1 MRLLIKD
8 LSQSSNKNIGLIF
21 LSLLVGLAAGT
32 LASFYRLVLSLAEK
46 YGMVLY
52 QQASRHLIYLMLL
65 LPALLF
71 LSFIVSMLMKKYPMS
86 SGSGIPQVKGQLLG
100 YFKPDWFSTA
110 WAKFVGGTLAMF
122 AGLSLGREGP
132 SIQLGA
138 AMGQAIGQKFSHTER
153 HQRLLIASGA
163 SAGLSAA
170 FNAPLSGIMFTLEEV
185 FKYFSPLILLTCMTS
200 AIVADAVS
208 RLIFGSAS
216 IFDFQIITSFP
227 LSDYWLLLLLGIL
240 MGIFGAVYNYS
251 LLQGQRLMK
260 LKIHSPFLRVLLSF
274 VASALIALFFPLISG
289 SGHHL
294 IDQLTLSWGLVFL
307 CLVFISKFFI
317 SIISYAS
324 GVPGGIFFPLL
335 VLGASLGSIFATV
348 FIPLF
353 HLSGALFPN
362 FIILAM
368 AATFTAIVRAPMT
381 GILLLVEMTGSF
393 DHLLPLAF
401 VSLISYLVAEFLHS
415 EPIYHSLLNNLLATD
430 SEIPAEN
437 TGHIMIEVLVQFDSK
452 ADHELVQNLA
462 LPEDIL
468 LVSIQRN
475 GEKIIPRGD
484 TTLYA
489 GDIATFLTTQI
500 QETRVRQKIKDLF
513 TDE

>member
-21 LSLLVGLAAGT
+21 LSLLVGLAAGF
-32 LASFYRLVLSLAEK
+32 LASFYRLALSLAEK
-46 YGMVLY
+46 LGAALY
-52 QQASRHLIYLMLL
+52 HQASIHLIYGLFLLPTLL
-65 LPALLF
+65 LLV
-71 LSFIVSMLMKKYPMS
+71 FIVSTLMKKYPMS
-86 SGSGIPQVKGQLLG
+86 TGSGIPQVKGQLLG

-138 AMGQAIGQKFSHTER
+138 AMGQAFGQRFSSTER
-153 HQRLLIASGA
+153 HHRLLIASGA

-185 FKYFSPLILLTCMTS
+185 FKYFSPLILLTCMSS
-200 AIVADAVS
+200 AIMADAVS
-208 RLIFGSAS
+208 RIIFGPAS
-216 IFDFQIITSFP
+216 IFDFQIVSSFP

-240 MGIFGAVYNYS
+240 MGIFGAVYNAA
-251 LLQGQRLMK
+251 LLKSQSLMK
-260 LKIHSPFLRVLLSF
+260 GKIKSPFLRVLFSF
-274 VASALIALFFPLISG
+274 AASALVALFFPLISG
-289 SGHHL
+289 SGHQL
-294 IDQLTLSWGLVFL
+294 IDQLTLTWGLSFL
-307 CLVFISKFFI
+307 CLVFAAKFLISL
-317 SIISYAS
+317 ISYAS

-335 VLGASLGSIFATV
+335 VLGASLGSIFATTV
-348 FIPLF
+348 IPLL
-353 HLSGALFPN
+353 HLSPNLFPN

-401 VSLISYLVAEFLHS
+401 VSLISYLVAELLHS
-415 EPIYHSLLNNLLATD
+415 EPIYHSLLHNLLTVD
-430 SEIPAEN
+430 SEIATEKE
-437 TGHIMIEVLVQFDSK
+437 GHIMIEALVQFDSE
-452 ADHELVQNLA
+452 ADHQPVQNLH
-462 LPEDIL
+462 LPKDSL
-468 LVSIQRN
+468 LIAIQRN

-484 TTLYA
+484 TLLHA
-489 GDIATFLTTQI
+489 GDVATFLTTQA
-500 QETRVRQKIKDLF
+500 QEVSVRQKIKHLF
-513 TDE
+513 TD